1 MDTLTRMEIERAC
14 ERLVKVYANRI
25 DAYDYDGFMELWT
38 EDAVWNVLGKE
49 WKGLA
54 GIRAGLEARDPT
66 MICRHLVSNIVI
78 DVLDDNRATGF
89 CYTIAYRVLNA
100 RGKAPALFEPP
111 QFLVDYRDTF
121 VRDPRRGWLFARRDI
136 AAALQRALG

>member
-1 MDTLTRMEIERAC
+1 LDAIKRMEIERAC
-14 ERLVKVYANRI
+14 ERLVNVYANRI
-25 DAYDYDGFMELWT
+25 DAYDYEGFLKLWA

-49 WKGLA
+49 WRGHA
-54 GIRAGLEARDPT
+54 GIRRGLEARDQT

-78 DVLDDNRATGF
+78 DVADENRASGV

-111 QFLVDYRDTF
+111 QFLVDYRDSF
-121 VRDPRRGWLFARRDI
+121 VRDSRRGWLFARRDVSS
-136 AAALQRALG
+136 AMQRELD